1 MSAHRIL
8 GAVDLITFQFR
19 SRWEKIQISFVD
31 EPRQSDHQSVLSRC
45 SLANVR
51 SWKPSWDKNDNVA
64 TEDLR
69 LSLRLYRSFFGR
81 LLSAWDQSIRAPLSR
96 RFLQMAVWAA
106 VSIEARQSL
115 ALRHGNLVSLR
126 FRPPC
131 TGRRA
136 KSLSYGS
143 Q

>member
-19 SRWEKIQISFVD
+19 SRWEKIQISFAD

-51 SWKPSWDKNDNVA
+51 SWKPSWDKKDNVA

-81 LLSAWDQSIRAPLSR
+81 LLFGLGPVHSGAS
-96 RFLQMAVWAA
+96 F
-106 VSIEARQSL
+106 
-115 ALRHGNLVSLR
+115 
-126 FRPPC
+126 PPFSPD
-131 TGRRA
+131 GGLGGGFYR
-136 KSLSYGS
+136 S
-143 Q
+143 